1 MKLTRDFPDQ
11 SGVNP
16 ATSTGLFPPS
26 VPPVAPTPAL
36 TITLIHMESHD
47 RTGIVP
53 PVPVVPAVATLEP
66 LPTFYGTLEIVVTN
80 RIPWLALTFKCTH
93 CRCDHIHSWSLDAPV
108 PTHRVAHCIRPRR
121 QHWIQPSPL
130 IERGYYVFP
139 APGVANDEVLGR
151 FRELMK
157 NERATFRRPLV
168 DLADLVIDRD
178 AKGSRWPV
186 DDE

>member
-1 MKLTRDFPDQ
+1 
-11 SGVNP
+11 
-16 ATSTGLFPPS
+16 
-26 VPPVAPTPAL
+26 
-36 TITLIHMESHD
+36 
-47 RTGIVP
+47 
-53 PVPVVPAVATLEP
+53 
-66 LPTFYGTLEIVVTN
+66 
-80 RIPWLALTFKCTH
+80 
-93 CRCDHIHSWSLDAPV
+93 
-108 PTHRVAHCIRPRR
+108 
-121 QHWIQPSPL
+121 L